1 MMSASS
7 NGGPEWPLSRGNDA
21 VGEESA
27 VPSTSHGDSATRLGF
42 GNVASAEKEAR
53 VSIVGANNSVETRVS
68 DDANECRILN
78 VENEANR
85 LGHAC
90 GGALENPPSSSVS
103 RGHGNDKKNTDV
115 RNGKSE
121 SKKVK
126 SAMGDYDSILSEFD
140 QFATK
145 GAGEAVEFEYEIGDM
160 VWGKVKSHPWWPGHI
175 YDEAFASPSVQR
187 SKREGHVLVAFFGD
201 SSYGWFDPAELV
213 PFEGNFADKSLQT
226 SSRAFVRAVEEAI
239 DEISRRQGLGL
250 VCCCRNEFNFRPS
263 TVEGYFV
270 VDVGD
275 YDPGVYSLRQI
286 SKAREDF
293 QTKEMLL
300 FVQQLALRPMID
312 QHWNIEFIKNKATVS
327 ACRKA
332 LFEEFDETYAQAFGT
347 VPVRPQ
353 RPSAPMS
360 VDPSKAPLSGPLVF
374 AEALDKGKL
383 SVKLA
388 KSKEQ
393 VEKDRYLFIRRD
405 APINM
410 KTKKRS
416 SVQVGPSPLPLLIDG
431 SGLSGIPVESEIK
444 SHIHQTSISS
454 INDGQHQSSSDG
466 ASMIS
471 GIKHSVGSRKLVEGG
486 QKNAKIRKRHAE
498 LSAENA
504 TLDMKKRKIEASA
517 DSMMLVEKTK
527 KKEVKNEVG
536 SSSENGVAVEKV
548 SGMLLDA
555 ANNNQLDTR
564 EDGNDVEA
572 REAVELSFHVRDL
585 HALALDPFHGVERNC
600 PASTQLLFLKYR
612 SLVYQ
617 KSLVQLPSTGNEA
630 TEAHSTILPG
640 LHGLTNKPT
649 MNLMRPSARPIDDP
663 TKCGKKRGPSDRPET
678 FKKKKL
684 LSDPEGIIGKKIK
697 IDGSEYIKKKKI
709 IVDSKLQALGNKI
722 PQRSQGGDV
731 KENLPKSVKLES
743 SSKRMMCQQ
752 ALRVFNPTMVVM
764 KFPAGATLP
773 SGPQLRAKFAR
784 FGTLDLDATRVF
796 WKTYTCRLV
805 YLRKVDAEEAF
816 EFAVGSDNLF
826 GSTNVRCYIKEVGV
840 GGSSVESEPVK
851 RESAFEHNGR
861 RAAAKTGIQQ
871 SAQLKSCLK
880 KPANDEGVNGNGNGR
895 GTRVK
900 FVVGGERSSSS
911 KVHEQLSSFQMALG
925 ASHNNEHCSMD
936 ASSSIKD
943 LPKFSSHSSHVTH
956 LPTTTTTITHHQFQ
970 NFPNNMSTTEI
981 LPTSFNITP
990 PTQQTPDA
998 STKDISQQLLNLL
1011 NRCSDVVDNMTV
1023 VLGYMPYH
1031 AL

>member
-7 NGGPEWPLSRGNDA
+7 NGGPEWPASRGNDA
-21 VGEESA
+21 LGEESA
-27 VPSTSHGDSATRLGF
+27 VPSTSHGDSARRLGF

-53 VSIVGANNSVETRVS
+53 VSIVGANNSVEARVS
-68 DDANECRILN
+68 DNANECRILN

-90 GGALENPPSSSVS
+90 GGALGNPHSSSVS

-115 RNGKSE
+115 RNGKSG

-126 SAMGDYDSILSEFD
+126 SAVGDYDSILSEFD

-145 GAGEAVEFEYEIGDM
+145 GAGEAVEFGYEIGDM

-250 VCCCRNEFNFRPS
+250 ACCCRNEFNFCPS

-275 YDPGVYSLRQI
+275 YEPGVYSLRQI

-347 VPVRPQ
+347 VPVRPL

-360 VDPSKAPLSGPLVF
+360 VDPSKAPLSGRLVF
-374 AEALDKGKL
+374 AEALGKGKL

-405 APINM
+405 APIHM

-416 SVQVGPSPLPLLIDG
+416 SVQVDSE
-431 SGLSGIPVESEIK
+431 IPVDSEIK
-444 SHIHQTSISS
+444 SHMHQTSISG

-471 GIKHSVGSRKLVEGG
+471 GIKPSVGSRKLVEGG
-486 QKNAKIRKRHAE
+486 QKNAKVHKRHAE
-498 LSAENA
+498 ELSSENA
-504 TLDMKKRKIEASA
+504 TLDMKRRKIEAIT
-517 DSMMLVEKTK
+517 DSMMLVEKKK
-527 KKEVKNEVG
+527 KKEIKNEVG
-536 SSSENGVAVEKV
+536 SSCESGVAVEKV

-564 EDGNDVEA
+564 KDGTDVEA
-572 REAVELSFHVRDL
+572 REAVELSFLVRDL

-600 PASTQLLFLKYR
+600 PASTQLIFLKYR

-617 KSLVQLPSTGNEA
+617 KSLVQLPSTGNET
-630 TEAHSTILPG
+630 TEAHSTTLPA

-649 MNLMRPSARPIDDP
+649 MKLMRPSARPIDDP
-663 TKCGKKRGPSDRPET
+663 TKGGKKRGPSDRPET
-678 FKKKKL
+678 IKKKKL
-684 LSDPEGIIGKKIK
+684 LSDPEGISGKRIK
-697 IDGSEYIKKKKI
+697 IDGSEDIKKKKKI
-709 IVDSKLQALGNKI
+709 IEDSKLQALGNKI

-731 KENLPKSVKLES
+731 KENLPKSVKPES

-752 ALRVFNPTMVVM
+752 ALRVSNPTMLVM
-764 KFPAGATLP
+764 KFPAGAALP

-784 FGTLDLDATRVF
+784 FGALDLDATRVF

-805 YLRKVDAEEAF
+805 YLRKVDAEEAL
-816 EFAVGSDNLF
+816 EFAVGSDGLF
-826 GSTNVRCYIKEVGV
+826 GSTNVRCYIKEIGV
-840 GGSSVESEPVK
+840 GGSSLESEPVK
-851 RESAFEHNGR
+851 RESAFEHNGS

-880 KPANDEGVNGNGNGR
+880 KPANDEGGNGNGNGR

-900 FVVGGERSSSS
+900 FVFGGEGSSSC
-911 KVHEQLSSFQMALG
+911 KVHEQLSSFQVALG
-925 ASHNNEHCSMD
+925 ASHNNEHSSMD

-943 LPKFSSHSSHVTH
+943 LPKFTSHSSHVTP
-956 LPTTTTTITHHQFQ
+956 LPTTTITTTTNTTFTHHQFQ
-970 NFPNNMSTTEI
+970 NYPNYMSTTKM
-981 LPTSFNITP
+981 PPRSFNVTP
-990 PTQQTPDA
+990 PMQQTPG

-1011 NRCSDVVDNMTV
+1011 NRCSDVVNNMTV